1 MRQHKLTNVVRV
13 RLTER
18 VVERLDRMADDCET
32 TRSDVI
38 RRLIVENTK
47 SEERQPQTTVNQR
60 CEMISS

>member
-32 TRSDVI
+32 TRSDII
-38 RRLIVENTK
+38 RRMLVENTRR
-47 SEERQPQTTVNQR
+47 EERPTQATSDQ
-60 CEMISS
+60 